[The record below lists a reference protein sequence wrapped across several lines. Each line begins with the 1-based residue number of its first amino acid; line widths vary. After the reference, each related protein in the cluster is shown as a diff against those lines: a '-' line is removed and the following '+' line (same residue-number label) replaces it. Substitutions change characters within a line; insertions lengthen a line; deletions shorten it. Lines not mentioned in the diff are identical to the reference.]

1 MRYATMHLFKKIAV
15 LSTLALTFAVSVHA
29 KTLSIGD
36 SIELPTLNDQFD
48 QPHTLQANTQW
59 LVLAHDM
66 DSSRVT
72 RDAFEGQTDETL
84 KKANIQYYADIS
96 GMPGLI
102 SSFIAIPKM
111 QKQKYNIVLA
121 KEDNELAF
129 LPSEDDKVSIFK
141 IENGKIV
148 EFITTDSA
156 EVLKQTVLK

>member
-1 MRYATMHLFKKIAV
+1 MHLFKKIAV
-15 LSTLALTFAVSVHA
+15 LSTLLLTFAANA
-29 KTLSIGD
+29 KVLSIGD
-36 SIELPTLNDQFD
+36 NVELPTLNDQFD
-48 QPHTLQANTQW
+48 KPHSLKSSTQW

-72 RDAFEGQTDETL
+72 RDAFAGQTDETL
-84 KKANIQYYADIS
+84 QQANIQYYADIS

-102 SSFIAIPKM
+102 SSYIAIPKM
-111 QKQKYNIVLA
+111 QKQKYAIVLG

-156 EVLKQTVLK
+156 EVLKKTVLK

>member
-1 MRYATMHLFKKIAV
+1 MHLLKKIAV
-15 LSTLALTFAVSVHA
+15 FSILLLTFAVSANV
-29 KTLSIGD
+29 KVLSVGD
-36 SIELPTLNDQFD
+36 SIKLPTLNDQFD
-48 QPHTLQANTQW
+48 NPHSFKPSTQW

-72 RDAFEGQTDETL
+72 RDAFAGQTNETL
-84 KKANIQYYADIS
+84 QQANIQYYADIS

-102 SSFIAIPKM
+102 SSYIAIPKM

-121 KEDNELAF
+121 KEDDELAF

-156 EVLKQTVLK
+156 EVLKKTVLK